1 MSVSEAVAGTLLLI
15 GVASFAFTSIGLLV
29 SRNVYDQI
37 HFLAPGSIVGSVA
50 ICAAVVVHE
59 GFSQSAVKAIL
70 VVILLLIS
78 NPILSHAT
86 ARAARV
92 RREQKLPLKAADD

>member
-1 MSVSEAVAGTLLLI
+1 MSIGELIAGALLFI
-15 GVASFAFTSIGLLV
+15 GVLSFAFTSLGLLV

-37 HFLAPGSIVGSVA
+37 HFLAPGSVVGSVA
-50 ICAAVVVHE
+50 ISAAVVVHE
-59 GFSQSAVKAIL
+59 GFSQSAAKAIL
-70 VVILLLIS
+70 ITVLLLIS

-92 RREQKLPLKAADD
+92 RRHQNLPGEAADE